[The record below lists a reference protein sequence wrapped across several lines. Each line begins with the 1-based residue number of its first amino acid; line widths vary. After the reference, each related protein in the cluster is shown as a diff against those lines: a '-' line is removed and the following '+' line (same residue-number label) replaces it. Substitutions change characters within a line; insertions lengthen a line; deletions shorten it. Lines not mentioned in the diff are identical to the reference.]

1 MSTESKFLESLIRQ
15 STLNPKG
22 TITGKR
28 QDKNALS
35 SGYQMPW
42 DVKEEEIPEVQEE
55 IINESVQENVEK
67 TPKVSIALKL
77 SQVSRN
83 LSKLK
88 SEII

>member
-1 MSTESKFLESLIRQ
+1 MSSERIFLESLIRQ

-42 DVKEEEIPEVQEE
+42 DIPEEENIVIKEEVIV
-55 IINESVQENVEK
+55 ENVEEPA
-67 TPKVSIALKL
+67 PKVSIALKL
-77 SQVSRN
+77 GQVSRN

-88 SEII
+88 SEIF